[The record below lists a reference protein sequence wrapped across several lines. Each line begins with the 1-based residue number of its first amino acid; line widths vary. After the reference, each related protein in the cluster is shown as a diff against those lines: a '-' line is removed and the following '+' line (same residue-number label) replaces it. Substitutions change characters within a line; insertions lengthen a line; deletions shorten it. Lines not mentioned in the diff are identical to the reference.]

1 MRRFG
6 RFLLSLCINAVFCLS
21 WTVPAWL
28 LLALHF
34 WKGWS
39 LAWFFGALG
48 LWLLA
53 VFLKT
58 LVFSGLARGASAPE
72 PRTVNQNPYSAKT
85 RELFRQKTNKTR

>member
-6 RFLLSLCINAVFCLS
+6 GFLCSLCIHAVFYLS

-53 VFLKT
+53 VLLKT
-58 LVFSGLARGASAPE
+58 LVLSLLARGASAPE
-72 PRTVNQNPYSAKT
+72 PRTANRNPYSKKTQELFKKT
-85 RELFRQKTNKTR
+85 R